1 MTATTLA
8 RPTRANYQ
16 EEGETAW
23 LYRALA
29 DHTPDATMAAVLRRM
44 AAMEQR
50 HADRWA
56 DQLRQTGEV
65 VPPLQPGMRVRL
77 LAWLARRF
85 GIAAVLPSVMAAE
98 ERAALTYATQPDA
111 RATDLPQTERG
122 HARLFRAMQGAPGQM
137 SGPLLAQLEG
147 RHRATGGNALRAA
160 VLGASD
166 GLTSN
171 MSLVLGV
178 AGANP
183 AGHVV
188 LLTGLAGL
196 LAGSC
201 SMAIGEWLS
210 VQSARELYARQIAV
224 ERAELE
230 QSPADEQEELVLIY
244 QAKGLDAATAQRLAA
259 QLVAQPDQALD
270 TLAREELG
278 LDPHELGGSAWVAAS
293 TSFILF
299 AAGALVPVLPF
310 LFGSGPVVVF
320 SSLLASVLGL
330 AVIGASISVTTGTSL
345 WRTCARQVGLGVAAA
360 AVTFG
365 LGRLIGGRLA

>member
-1 MTATTLA
+1 MFTTQLD
-8 RPTRANYQ
+8 PHVRANYQ

-23 LYRALA
+23 LYRTLA
-29 DHTPDATMAAVLRRM
+29 EQAADAPMAAVLRRM
-44 AAMEQR
+44 AAMEQQ

-56 DQLRQTGEV
+56 EQLRQAGATV
-65 VPPLQPGMRVRL
+65 APITPGPRMRI
-77 LAWLARRF
+77 LAWLAWRF

-98 ERAALTYATQPDA
+98 ERATLSYAAQPDA
-111 RATDLPQTERG
+111 SATTLPQSERG
-122 HARLFRAMQGAPGQM
+122 HARLFRAMQGAPGALN
-137 SGPLLAQLEG
+137 GPLLAQLEG
-147 RHRATGGNALRAA
+147 RHRGTGGNALRAA

-171 MSLVLGV
+171 MSLVMGI

-196 LAGSC
+196 LAGGC

-210 VQSARELYARQIAV
+210 VQSARELAARQIAV

-230 QSPADEQEELVLIY
+230 QSPADEQEELAMIY

-259 QLVAQPDQALD
+259 QLIAQPDQALD

-278 LDPHELGGSAWVAAS
+278 LDPKELGGSALVAAG
-293 TSFILF
+293 TSFLLF
-299 AAGALVPVLPF
+299 TLGALVPVIPF
-310 LFGSGPVVVF
+310 IFGTGPVIIAL
-320 SSLLASVLGL
+320 SMLASVIGL
-330 AVIGASISVTTGTSL
+330 VAIGASISVTTGTPL
-345 WRTCARQVGLGVAAA
+345 WQTCTRQVGLGLAAA

-365 LGRLIGGRLA
+365 LGRLIGSRLG